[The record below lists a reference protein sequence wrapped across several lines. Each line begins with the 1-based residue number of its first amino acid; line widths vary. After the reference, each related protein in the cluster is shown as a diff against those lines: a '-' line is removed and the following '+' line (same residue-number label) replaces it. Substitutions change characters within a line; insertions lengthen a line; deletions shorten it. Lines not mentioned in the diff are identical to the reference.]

1 MRLQAKPKG
10 HQVHAFENYPTTP
23 ISRSRFNLSHH
34 HLTTLNG
41 GYIYPIYHK
50 MAFPGDT
57 MQMNATTFTRMMTQA
72 VPFMDNV
79 YMDVHFWA
87 VPLRLLWKHW
97 VNFMGEKDY
106 ENPTTEYLTP
116 QLTTNVTTSEVTVGS
131 IFDYFGIR
139 PCITNLSFNAFNFRA
154 YNLIYNEWYRDE
166 NLIDPVTVET
176 GDTDLMA
183 NYELL
188 KRGKRKDYFTGCLP
202 APQKGPAVDLPL
214 GLTAPVH
221 GIGLANGTSLSAL
234 NHYDTSGTMRSM
246 YTTSTA
252 GSVSNIGFDMTG
264 TGAVSATNYPNIYA
278 DLSNA
283 TASTIN
289 TLRQA
294 YALQRLYETDA
305 RGGTRYIEMNLA
317 HFGVRSPDARLQR
330 PEFLGGA
337 TFDLK
342 MNAVPQTSATS
353 GSNYLGNLASFG
365 TIMGNSRNIVH
376 SFTEHCVVI
385 GLASIRADLT
395 YQQGLDRSY
404 SYRSRTDFYL
414 PSLCNLGEQAV
425 LNKEIFSQGASVLSG
440 SDIVD
445 NKVFGYQERW
455 AEMRYAPSRISG
467 HLRSD
472 SPVSLDVWHLAQ
484 DFEDCPQL
492 NEEFISE
499 NPPIDRVT
507 AIAESSTTPSFVAS
521 FWFEDYWTRPMSVYS
536 IPSMRSHF

>member
-10 HQVHAFENYPTTP
+10 HTVHAFENYPSTP
-23 ISRSRFNLSHH
+23 ISRSRFDLSHH
-34 HLTTLNG
+34 HLTTMNG

-79 YMDVHFWA
+79 YMDVHFFA
-87 VPLRLLWKHW
+87 VPMRLIWDHW
-97 VNFMGEKDY
+97 VNFMGEKLTPAD
-106 ENPTTEYLTP
+106 TTDYLTP
-116 QLTTNVTTSEVTVGS
+116 QLTTNATTSEATVGS

-139 PCITNLSFNAFNFRA
+139 PDIKSLKFNAFNFRA

-166 NLIDPVTVET
+166 NLIDPVEVET

-183 NYELL
+183 NYTLL

-202 APQKGPAVDLPL
+202 SPQKGPAVDLPL
-214 GLTAPVH
+214 GLTAPVL
-221 GIGLANGTSLSAL
+221 GIGKE
-234 NHYDTSGTMRSM
+234 
-246 YTTSTA
+246 TSTFGLTNKTVRESDGTTTTYAKGEYMDAYIANREFVVQEDPNHA
-252 GSVSNIGFDMTG
+252 GF
-264 TGAVSATNYPNIYA
+264 PLIYA

-305 RGGTRYIEMNLA
+305 RGGTRYTEMMLA
-317 HFGVRSPDARLQR
+317 HFGVKSPDARLQR

-425 LNKEIFSQGASVLSG
+425 LNKEIFAQGTTADDG
-440 SDIVD
+440 
-445 NKVFGYQERW
+445 VFGYQERW

-484 DFEDCPQL
+484 DFASLPVL
-492 NEEFISE
+492 NAEFINE

-507 AIAESSTTPSFVAS
+507 AIAESATTPSFVAS
-521 FWFEDYWTRPMSVYS
+521 FWFQDYWTRPMSVYS
-536 IPSMRSHF
+536 IPSMSSHF

>member
-10 HQVHAFENYPTTP
+10 KQVHAFETYPSTH
-23 ISRSRFNLSHH
+23 ISRSKFNLSHH
-34 HLTTLNG
+34 HLTTMNG

-79 YMDVHFWA
+79 YMDVHFFA
-87 VPLRLLWKHW
+87 VPLRLIWEHW
-97 VNFMGEKDY
+97 VNFMGEKVTPAD
-106 ENPTTEYLTP
+106 TTDYLTP
-116 QLTTNVTTSEVTVGS
+116 QLTTDGTTSEATVGS

-139 PCITNLSFNAFNFRA
+139 PNITNLSFNAFNFRA

-166 NLIDPVTVET
+166 NLINPVEVEM

-183 NYELL
+183 NYTLL

-202 APQKGPAVDLPL
+202 SPQKGPAVDLPL
-214 GLTAPVH
+214 GLTAPIH
-221 GIGLANGTSLSAL
+221 GIGKYDNTWQTGTDVVRGVGGSDTYTKFQVVGDNANG
-234 NHYDTSGTMRSM
+234 
-246 YTTSTA
+246 
-252 GSVSNIGFDMTG
+252 VSFHIEGDANG
-264 TGAVSATNYPNIYA
+264 YPNIYA
-278 DLSNA
+278 DLSEA

-294 YALQRLYETDA
+294 FALQRLYETDA
-305 RGGTRYIEMNLA
+305 RGGTRYTEMMLA
-317 HFGVRSPDARLQR
+317 HFGVKSPDARLQR

-342 MNAVPQTSATS
+342 MSAVPQTSATS
-353 GSNYLGNLASFG
+353 GSNYLGNLASYG

-376 SFTEHCVVI
+376 SFTEHCVVV

-425 LNKEIFSQGASVLSG
+425 LNKEIFAQGTAA
-440 SDIVD
+440 D
-445 NKVFGYQERW
+445 NNVFGYQERW
-455 AEMRYAPSRISG
+455 AEMRYAPSRISS

-472 SPVSLDVWHLAQ
+472 SPVSLDVWHLSQ
-484 DFEDCPQL
+484 DFATLPVL
-492 NEEFISE
+492 NEEFINE

-507 AIAESSTTPSFVAS
+507 AIAESSTVHSFVAS

-536 IPSMRSHF
+536 IPSMSSHF

>member
-10 HQVHAFENYPTTP
+10 HQVHAFENYPSTP
-23 ISRSRFNLSHH
+23 ISRSRFDLSHH
-34 HLTTLNG
+34 HLTTMNG

-50 MAFPGDT
+50 LAFPGDT

-79 YMDVHFWA
+79 FMDIHFFA
-87 VPLRLLWKHW
+87 VPLRLLWEHW
-97 VNFMGEKDY
+97 VNFMGEKLTPADQ
-106 ENPTTEYLTP
+106 TDYLTP
-116 QLTTNVTTSEVTVGS
+116 QLKTNATTSEVTFGS

-139 PCITNLSFNAFNFRA
+139 PGITNLSFNAFNFRA

-166 NLIDPVTVET
+166 NLIDPVIVET
-176 GDTDLMA
+176 GDTDSMSH
-183 NYELL
+183 YTLL

-214 GLTAPVH
+214 GLTAPIK
-221 GIGLANGTSLSAL
+221 GIGIANNATVTSATIPTYDSTGTLSNKRAT
-234 NHYDTSGTMRSM
+234 NDI
-246 YTTSTA
+246 
-252 GSVSNIGFDMTG
+252 SNINFDTTG
-264 TGAVSATNYPNIYA
+264 TGNISATNHLNIYA
-278 DLSNA
+278 DLSQA

-294 YALQRLYETDA
+294 FALQRLYETDA
-305 RGGTRYIEMNLA
+305 RGGTRYTEMMLA
-317 HFGVRSPDARLQR
+317 HFGVKSPDARLQR
-330 PEFLGGA
+330 PEFLGGG

-414 PSLCNLGEQAV
+414 PTLCNLGEQAV
-425 LNKEIFSQGASVLSG
+425 LNKEIFVQGTSA
-440 SDIVD
+440 DD
-445 NKVFGYQERW
+445 NVFGYQERW
-455 AEMRYAPSRISG
+455 AEMRYAPSRISS

-472 SPVSLDVWHLAQ
+472 SPVSLDVWHLSQ
-484 DFEDCPQL
+484 DFASLPQL
-492 NEEFISE
+492 NPEFINE

-507 AIAESSTTPSFVAS
+507 AIAESSTVHSFVAS

-536 IPSMRSHF
+536 IPSMSSHF